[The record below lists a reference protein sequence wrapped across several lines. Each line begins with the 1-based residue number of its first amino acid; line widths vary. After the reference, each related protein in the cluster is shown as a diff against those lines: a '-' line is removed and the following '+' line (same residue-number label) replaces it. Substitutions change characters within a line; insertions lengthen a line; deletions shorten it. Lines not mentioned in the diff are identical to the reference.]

1 MTRGDPAKVERVAVL
16 GAGTIG
22 ASWTA
27 QFLARGLAVAVCD
40 PAPDCAIR
48 VRAFIENAWPTLQ
61 RLGLSAEA
69 DPSRVTFHD
78 DPAAAVEGA
87 ALVQENGPEN
97 LEIKRRLF
105 AAMEPGLAPD
115 AVVASSTS
123 GLMPSELQAERA
135 GPERYVVGHPFNP
148 PHLIPLVEVVG
159 GRATDPAVVDWAV
172 AFYAALGKRPI
183 RIKREM
189 PGHVA
194 NRLQVALYREA
205 IHLVL
210 KDVAG
215 IADVDAAIAYGPGL
229 RWALMGPHMAHH
241 LAGGR
246 GGLRH
251 LLEHIGPGIERWWN
265 DLGRPDLT
273 PAAIDRLVEAFG
285 QAETRPIRQLEA
297 ERDALLVALLETLQA
312 ARRTLA
318 ERAGDGQE

>member
-1 MTRGDPAKVERVAVL
+1 MARAEPAKVERVAVL

-27 QFLARGLAVAVCD
+27 QFLARGLAVAVHD
-40 PAPDCAIR
+40 PAPDCPTR
-48 VRAFIENAWPTLQ
+48 VQAFVENAWPTLE
-61 RLGLSAEA
+61 RLGLAANA
-69 DPSRVTFHD
+69 DPSRVSFHD
-78 DPAAAVEGA
+78 NPAAAVDGA

-97 LEIKRRLF
+97 LEIKRALF
-105 AAMEPGLAPD
+105 AAIEAGLAPE

-123 GLMPSELQAERA
+123 GLMPSELQAGRA
-135 GPERYVVGHPFNP
+135 HPERYVVGHPFNP

-159 GRATDPAVVDWAV
+159 GRATDAAVVDWAV
-172 AFYAALGKRPI
+172 AFYAGLGKRPI
-183 RIKREM
+183 RIRREV

-194 NRLQVALYREA
+194 NRMQVALYREA

-210 KDVAG
+210 ENVAG

-273 PAAIDRLVEAFG
+273 PAAIDRLVAAFG
-285 QAETRPIRQLEA
+285 QAETRPIGQLEA
-297 ERDALLVALLETLQA
+297 ERDALLVALLETLQTTRRRLA
-312 ARRTLA
+312 GSARK
-318 ERAGDGQE
+318 DP